1 MANIAPQGVATHLSV
16 NGLIGVTWTGA
27 GLGIIFASIRFGI
40 RIKRMKRLLV
50 DDYFVLLALVF
61 LVTNAILQTLQ
72 APHLYYM
79 LLNVTGPDIVYH
91 ALKYTHFEFVI
102 IGIFWSVLWSI
113 KGSFLALFWL
123 ISDGLPHYRRVWWGV
138 TTFAVLAYIGC
149 WLASILNCHPPSD
162 YFRFGIVVVEL
173 WRKCTKPIDI
183 RGSVISICYST
194 TVDILTDLMI
204 MYLPLRILWKT
215 KMNLY
220 QKLGLAT
227 VFCLGFVIIAAAI
240 IRAVAIT
247 GKAYSDQA
255 ALAIWGIAESSISMI
270 VGCLP
275 PFKSFI
281 TSGSSSAN
289 YNYNYNY
296 NSSQRAANHY
306 NRSASSARIKK
317 RSITTTSW
325 SGLPI
330 PLQERNLNA
339 YQNLEYESQGK
350 HDVHIAGGVNTR
362 AAPPP
367 EPSRLSLSEDDAGHG
382 EIRMVKEFSVV
393 TSK

>member
-1 MANIAPQGVATHLSV
+1 MANMAPQGVATHLSV

-173 WRKCTKPIDI
+173 WRTLADRLRKMHQADRHPRI
-183 RGSVISICYST
+183 RHFHLLQYYCRHSYRLDEYDPPGGVVRRANKMYSYVPPPPHPVEDKDEPPPETGPGNCLLSWLCHHRCSHYPCRGNHRQSVLGSSCSGHLGHRRV
-194 TVDILTDLMI
+194 L
-204 MYLPLRILWKT
+204 
-215 KMNLY
+215 NLY
-220 QKLGLAT
+220 VLYPAST
-227 VFCLGFVIIAAAI
+227 
-240 IRAVAIT
+240 
-247 GKAYSDQA
+247 
-255 ALAIWGIAESSISMI
+255 
-270 VGCLP
+270 
-275 PFKSFI
+275 
-281 TSGSSSAN
+281 
-289 YNYNYNY
+289 
-296 NSSQRAANHY
+296 RAANANLQSHDC
-306 NRSASSARIKK
+306 RLP
-317 RSITTTSW
+317 TS
-325 SGLPI
+325 
-330 PLQERNLNA
+330 LQILYHERFQQRQL
-339 YQNLEYESQGK
+339 QLQ
-350 HDVHIAGGVNTR
+350 
-362 AAPPP
+362 
-367 EPSRLSLSEDDAGHG
+367 LQL
-382 EIRMVKEFSVV
+382 
-393 TSK
+393 

>member
-173 WRKCTKPIDI
+173 W
-183 RGSVISICYST
+183 
-194 TVDILTDLMI
+194 L

-215 KMNLY
+215 KMNLH

>member
-1 MANIAPQGVATHLSV
+1 MANIAPQGIATHLSV

-27 GLGIIFASIRFGI
+27 GLGIIFASIRFAI

-79 LLNVTGPDIVYH
+79 VLDVTGPDIVYH
-91 ALKYTHFEFVI
+91 GLKYTHYEFFI

-149 WLASILNCHPPSD
+149 WLASVLNCHPPSD
-162 YFRFGIVVVEL
+162 YFRFG
-173 WRKCTKPIDI
+173 KCTKPIDI

-194 TVDILTDLMI
+194 AVDILTDLMI

-215 KMNLY
+215 KMNLH

-227 VFCLGFVIIAAAI
+227 VFCLGFIIIAAAI

-255 ALAIWGIAESSISMI
+255 ALAVWGIAESSISMI

-275 PFKSFI
+275 PFKTFI
-281 TSGSSSAN
+281 TSHSSSAN

-296 NSSQRAANHY
+296 NSSERAANHY
-306 NRSASSARIKK
+306 NRSASSARIKR
-317 RSITTTSW
+317 RSATTTSW

-330 PLQERNLNA
+330 PLQDRNLNA
-339 YQNLEYESQGK
+339 YQNLEYEIQGK
-350 HDVHIAGGVNTR
+350 HDVHIAGGVNVR
-362 AAPPP
+362 AVRPP
-367 EPSRLSLSEDDAGHG
+367 EISRLSLSEDDSGHG